1 METYAVP
8 RPINYRNGYE
18 DRDEVPRYL
27 NVGRSVETELQYVA
41 MQEEEE
47 KRERDAGSSMA
58 AADGNTHGAV
68 GQGKKSGNVKT
79 SSRRRTGWLWVIVS
93 VQGVTFLLAFI
104 ALVLGAMS
112 VGKLRDGGG
121 DVGCGGVGGSSPLQE
136 GPEACRVV
144 TASQPVPVCFTNTTL
159 CNSSTGECSVFYN
172 LPQNATVKKI
182 AYSCSECVCVLM
194 CVDVCTKHI

>member
-18 DRDEVPRYL
+18 NRDEVPRYL

-58 AADGNTHGAV
+58 AADGNTHRAV

-93 VQGVTFLLAFI
+93 VQGVTFLLAFS

-112 VGKLRDGGG
+112 VGKLRGTTPIICLIVNVNPSYFFALAVIVSIPMTGRT
-121 DVGCGGVGGSSPLQE
+121 SSGTMKDL
-136 GPEACRVV
+136 A
-144 TASQPVPVCFTNTTL
+144 
-159 CNSSTGECSVFYN
+159 
-172 LPQNATVKKI
+172 
-182 AYSCSECVCVLM
+182 
-194 CVDVCTKHI
+194 